1 MCMSDAAKTLLHHVT
16 GWRFSGCADE
26 ATRGYAFHAARAW
39 AQAIIA
45 GTE

>member
-1 MCMSDAAKTLLHHVT
+1 MSDAAKTLLHHVK
-16 GWRFSGCADE
+16 GWRSGGCADE
-26 ATRGYAFHAARAW
+26 PTRGYAFHAARAW

>member
-1 MCMSDAAKTLLHHVT
+1 MSDAAKTLLHHVT
-16 GWRFSGCADE
+16 GWRFNGCADE
-26 ATRGYAFHAARAW
+26 AIRGYSFHAALAW

>member
-1 MCMSDAAKTLLHHVT
+1 MSDAAKTLLHHVD
-16 GWRFSGCADE
+16 GCRSGGCANE
-26 ATRGYAFHAARAW
+26 SSLGYAFHAARAW